1 MEVILKQDIENL
13 GYENEIVKVKK
24 MDMPETILSL
34 REWPFWLPIQT
45 RKS

>member
-13 GYENEIVKVKK
+13 GYENEIVKVK
-24 MDMPETILSL
+24 MDMPETISSL